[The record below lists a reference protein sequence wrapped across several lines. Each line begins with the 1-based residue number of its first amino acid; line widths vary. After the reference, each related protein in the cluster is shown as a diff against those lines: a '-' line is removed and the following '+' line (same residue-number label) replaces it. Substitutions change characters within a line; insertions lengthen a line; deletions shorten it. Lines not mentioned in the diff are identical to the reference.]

1 MTMQTLEFFA
11 TDDALAQLESALRAA
26 QHPAQRL
33 PALLALAWQ
42 LRQRDTQRALALA
55 NEADSLLASGGLHDI
70 EQARVM
76 ARLQLIR
83 GEANWLFGDF
93 SGSRVLAESALQGFA
108 ELSDLV
114 GSADAQWLLS
124 YIALSQSDRAGRK
137 SALQAVVTAASGC
150 DEVRHIAAQL
160 ALEQLELAHD
170 ADAAKQCWRIHEQ
183 RQTQVVHP
191 LVAYRIEIVRAEI
204 AAAAGDFGKEAMSR
218 LAAYQFAIATGQVR
232 NAVIDAT
239 NVAGAFGNLNDFGAG
254 LEWSQLA
261 LNLARGAGWAPTIGV
276 ALFSVA
282 ASLKDLHRFSA
293 ARDLLRE
300 ALAILA
306 PFPTSRHYA
315 IALLYMGEAEIGCK
329 DYADALHTFGL
340 LEPRAIAFDDPNLKA
355 GAWIG
360 LAQAHMGLGRP
371 EQALS
376 IIAQVTDSAQAQ
388 AAYQIVALQTIAGIH
403 GSFSLESPPNM
414 TGASP
419 ALHYLHLAIDTA
431 ATMEGYTVSGEL
443 FDAVAQEYANIGD
456 FRRAFEFGKKAA
468 AAREV
473 THNKEGVN
481 RAIAMQVEHETDKA
495 LAGLEHQRQLA
506 VAQAERA
513 DTLEL
518 ANATLEQLGAVGR
531 DITGNLEATAIIAAL
546 DRHVHALLDAFT
558 FQVYRLEIDGQ
569 TLRTVF
575 GVEDGVTLPHYVTR
589 LDSSRGRV
597 PLCARERREI
607 VANIRPEDSLAM
619 PGTVANLSLMY
630 APLLV
635 GERLLGVMTI
645 QSPRP
650 QAYGEREV
658 AIFRTLCAYGAIAL
672 ANAEAQAQLIQSEKM
687 ASLGQLVANVAH
699 EINTPI
705 GAIKSS
711 GATIVES
718 LSDTLAGLPP
728 LLQALDAPSQALFS
742 ELIAQASRAAP
753 LLSSRE
759 ERALV
764 KGLSAALEQAGLEG
778 ARELAQL
785 LAQLGL
791 TTLPEALLP
800 LLRHPQHERILQAV
814 QNVSTVVRGAANI
827 NQAVE
832 RVAKIVFALKSYSR
846 VDKSGEMRPTDLV
859 ESIETVLTIYQN
871 QIKQGTELVRRYE
884 AELPLLPCLPDELNQ
899 VWTNLIHNAL
909 QAMQHQGVLT
919 IAIRRDGDAE
929 LVVAVGD
936 SGCGIPA
943 AIRGRIFD
951 PFFTTKPVGEGSGLG
966 LDIVKKIVDKH
977 QGRIELQSEVG
988 VGTTFSV
995 YLPLA
1000 IKPAGL
1006 GLLASGEPHNSFNL
1020 PG

>member
-1 MTMQTLEFFA
+1 MTTQQLEFFA
-11 TDDALAQLESALRAA
+11 TDDALAQLEAALQAA

-33 PALLALAWQ
+33 PALVALAWQ
-42 LRQRDTQRALALA
+42 LRQRDTNRALALA
-55 NEADSLLASGGLHDI
+55 DEADALLASGGLHDF
-70 EQARVM
+70 EQTRIK

-93 SGSRVLAESALQGFA
+93 SGGRVLAESALHGFA
-108 ELSDLV
+108 VLSDKV

-124 YIALSQSDRAGRK
+124 CIALSQSDKAGRK
-137 SALQAVVTAASGC
+137 SALQAAVTAAAGS

-160 ALEQLELAHD
+160 ALEQLELAD
-170 ADAAKQCWRIHEQ
+170 AADAAKQCWRIHEQ
-183 RQTQVVHP
+183 GRTHVVHP
-191 LVAYRIEIVRAEI
+191 LVAYRIEIVLAAI
-204 AAAAGDFGKEAMSR
+204 ASVAADFGTEAKHR
-218 LAAYQFAIATGQVR
+218 IAAYQFAIATGQVR

-239 NVAGAFGNLNDFGAG
+239 NVAGAFGNLNDFGTG
-254 LEWSQLA
+254 LEWSQQA
-261 LNLARGAGWAPTIGV
+261 LNLARGTGWTPSIGV
-276 ALFSVA
+276 ALYSVA
-282 ASLKDLHRFSA
+282 AALKDLHRFSA
-293 ARDLLRE
+293 ARDMLHE

-306 PFPTSRHYA
+306 PTSTSRSYA
-315 IALLYMGEAEIGCK
+315 IALLYLGEAEIGCK

-340 LEPRAIAFDDPNLKA
+340 LEPRAIALDDPNLKA

-360 LAQAHMGLGRP
+360 RAQAHMGLGRP

-376 IIAQVTDSAQAQ
+376 IIAQVTASAQAQ

-403 GSFSLESPPNM
+403 GSFSVEAPPHIA
-414 TGASP
+414 ASP

-468 AAREV
+468 AARDV

-481 RAIAMQVEHETDKA
+481 RAIAMQVKHETDKA
-495 LAGLEHQRQLA
+495 LADLEHQRQL
-506 VAQAERA
+506 VIAQAERA

-531 DITGNLEATAIIAAL
+531 DITGNLEAAAIIAAL

-558 FQVYRLEIDGQ
+558 FQIYRLEIDGQ
-569 TLRTVF
+569 TLSTVF
-575 GVEDGVTLPHYVTR
+575 GVEDGVTLPKCATR
-589 LDSSRGRV
+589 LDASEGRA
-597 PLCARERREI
+597 PLCARERRE
-607 VANIRPEDSLAM
+607 VVVDVRPEDSYAI
-619 PGTVANLSLMY
+619 PGTVKNRSLMF

-635 GERLLGVMTI
+635 GERLMGVMTI

-728 LLQALDAPSQALFS
+728 LLQSLDAGSQGLFAD
-742 ELIAQASRAAP
+742 LIEQASRACP

-759 ERALV
+759 ERVVV
-764 KGLSAALEQAGLEG
+764 KGLTAALAQAGLEDG
-778 ARELAQL
+778 RTLATL
-785 LAQLGL
+785 LAQMGL
-791 TTLPEALLP
+791 NSLPEAILP
-800 LLRHPQHERILQAV
+800 LLRHPGRERILQAV
-814 QNVSTVVRGAANI
+814 QGVSTVVRSAANI

-832 RVAKIVFALKSYSR
+832 RVAKIVFALKSFSR
-846 VDKSGEMRPTDLV
+846 VDKSGELRPTDLV

-871 QIKQGTELVRRYE
+871 QLQQGCELIRRYE
-884 AELPLLPCLPDELNQ
+884 PNLPLLPCLPDELNQ

-919 IAIRRDGDAE
+919 ISIEREAE
-929 LVVAVGD
+929 ALVVSVGD
-936 SGCGIPA
+936 TGCGIPE
-943 AIRGRIFD
+943 AIRSRVFE
-951 PFFTTKPVGEGSGLG
+951 PFFTTKPAGEGSGLG

-977 QGRIELQSEVG
+977 RGRIEVQSEVG

-1000 IKPAGL
+1000 GA
-1006 GLLASGEPHNSFNL
+1006 AT
-1020 PG
+1020 